1 VDTSPDRQCGDSL
14 SRQRPGRLN
23 AELPRIETYLGRVSA
38 PQGREPMAVLVTAA
52 SESTQLRQITAS
64 YLSSNDHD
72 A

>member
-1 VDTSPDRQCGDSL
+1 VDISPDGQGGDSL

-23 AELPRIETYLGRVSA
+23 AELPRIETCLGGESALQGRV
-38 PQGREPMAVLVTAA
+38 RMAALVTVA

-64 YLSSNDHD
+64 RLSGNDRD